1 MSSLN
6 KVILIGRLT
15 RDPELRS
22 TESGAGLCRFTLAV
36 DRPYKKRD
44 GNKEIDFI
52 NVVVWR
58 KLAEICAK
66 YLAKGRLAAVEGRL
80 EIRIYTNR
88 EGEPRRAA
96 QVVAENVQFLS
107 PREGAAEVPDL
118 DFDGIEIKA
127 EDIPF

>member
-15 RDPELRS
+15 RDPELRF
-22 TESGAGLCRFTLAV
+22 TDSGAGLCRFTLAV
-36 DRPYKKRD
+36 DRPYTKQS
-44 GNKEIDFI
+44 GEKEADFI
-52 NVVVWR
+52 NIVAWR
-58 KLAEICAK
+58 RLAEVCAK
-66 YLAKGRLAAVEGRL
+66 YLVKGRLAAVEGRL
-80 EIRIYTNR
+80 EIRTYTNR

-107 PREGAAEVPDL
+107 PREGSAEVPDL
-118 DFDGIEIKA
+118 GFDGIEIKA

>member
-6 KVILIGRLT
+6 KVIFIGRLT
-15 RDPELRS
+15 RDPELRF
-22 TESGAGLCRFTLAV
+22 TESGAGLCQFTLAV

-44 GNKEIDFI
+44 GNKETDFI

-66 YLAKGRLAAVEGRL
+66 YLAKGQLAAVEGRL
-80 EIRIYTNR
+80 EIRSYTNR
-88 EGEPRRAA
+88 EGKPRRAV

-107 PREGAAEVPDL
+107 PREGSAEVPDL
-118 DFDGIEIKA
+118 DFDGIEIEA

>member
-22 TESGAGLCRFTLAV
+22 TESGTGLCRFTLAV

-107 PREGAAEVPDL
+107 PREGPSDL
-118 DFDGIEIKA
+118 DFDGIEIDA

>member
-22 TESGAGLCRFTLAV
+22 TESGAELCRFTLAV
-36 DRPYKKRD
+36 DRPYTKQN
-44 GNKEIDFI
+44 GEKEADFI
-52 NVVVWR
+52 NIVAWR
-58 KLAEICAK
+58 RLAEVCAK
-66 YLAKGRLAAVEGRL
+66 YLAKGRLAAIEGRL
-80 EIRIYTNR
+80 EIRSYTNR

-96 QVVAENVQFLS
+96 QVVADNVQFLS
-107 PREGAAEVPDL
+107 PREGPSDL
-118 DFDGIEIKA
+118 DFDGIEIDA

>member
-6 KVILIGRLT
+6 KVIFIGRLT
-15 RDPELRS
+15 RDPELRF
-22 TESGAGLCRFTLAV
+22 TESGAGLCQFTLAV

-44 GNKEIDFI
+44 GNKETDFI
-52 NVVVWR
+52 NIVVWR

-66 YLAKGRLAAVEGRL
+66 YLAKGQLAAVEGRL
-80 EIRIYTNR
+80 EIRSYTNR
-88 EGEPRRAA
+88 EGKPRRAV

-107 PREGAAEVPDL
+107 PREGSAEVFDL
-118 DFDGIEIKA
+118 DFDGIEIEA

>member
-15 RDPELRS
+15 RDPELRF
-22 TESGAGLCRFTLAV
+22 TESGAGLCQFTLAV

-44 GNKEIDFI
+44 GNKETDFI

-80 EIRIYTNR
+80 EIRSYTNR
-88 EGEPRRAA
+88 EGKPRRAV

-107 PREGAAEVPDL
+107 PREGSAEVLDL
-118 DFDGIEIKA
+118 DIDGIEIKA

>member
-6 KVILIGRLT
+6 KVIFIGRLT
-15 RDPELRS
+15 KDPELRF
-22 TESGAGLCRFTLAV
+22 TESGAGLCQFTLAV
-36 DRPYKKRD
+36 DRPYKKRN
-44 GNKEIDFI
+44 GNKETDFI

-66 YLAKGRLAAVEGRL
+66 YLAKGQLAAVEGRL
-80 EIRIYTNR
+80 EIRSYTNR
-88 EGEPRRAA
+88 EGKPRRAV

-107 PREGAAEVPDL
+107 PREGSAEVFDL
-118 DFDGIEIKA
+118 DFDGIEIEA

>member
-22 TESGAGLCRFTLAV
+22 TESGTGLCRFTLAV
-36 DRPYKKRD
+36 NRPYKKRD
-44 GNKEIDFI
+44 GNKETDFI
-52 NVVVWR
+52 DVVVWR

-107 PREGAAEVPDL
+107 PREGPSDL
-118 DFDGIEIKA
+118 DFDGIEIDA

>member
-15 RDPELRS
+15 RDPELRF
-22 TESGAGLCRFTLAV
+22 TESGAGLCQFTLAV

-44 GNKEIDFI
+44 GNKETDFI

-80 EIRIYTNR
+80 EIRSYTNR
-88 EGEPRRAA
+88 EGKPRRAV

-107 PREGAAEVPDL
+107 PREGSAEVLDL
-118 DFDGIEIKA
+118 GFDGIVIDA